1 MRSSSLVFAV
11 FAFATAAVAAP
22 FPDEGDAFLMSVR
35 QPAGPGREAFGR
47 WEGTPR
53 PAPRTGW
60 TLHVTCGV
68 VDMRTGRETVTY
80 RGRGDATV
88 TSRGRS
94 LAAIRPVPDVAAAQT
109 SGVEWSGNPGKG
121 TADVVARGPA
131 PCPSGTADVSSGD

>member
-1 MRSSSLVFAV
+1 MLCRILVIPLV
-11 FAFATAAVAAP
+11 AFTTATLAAP
-22 FPDEGDAFLMSVR
+22 FPGEGDGFLMSVR

-60 TLHVTCGV
+60 SLTVTCGV
-68 VDMRTGRETVTY
+68 VDTRTGRETVLY

-94 LAAIRPVPDVAAAQT
+94 LGAYRPVPDVASVRT
-109 SGVEWSGNPGKG
+109 SGVEWSPNPGQG
-121 TADVVARGPA
+121 TADVVAHGPA
-131 PCPSGTADVSSGD
+131 PCPSGTADLSSGD

>member
-1 MRSSSLVFAV
+1 MLGRVLVFAV
-11 FAFATAAVAAP
+11 FAMVAPAAAAP

-53 PAPRTGW
+53 PRGGGW
-60 TLHVTCGV
+60 TLTVTCGL
-68 VDMRTGRETVTY
+68 VDTRTGRETIMY

-94 LAAIRPVPDVAAAQT
+94 LAAIRPVPDVSSAQT
-109 SGVEWSGNPGKG
+109 SGVEWSGNPGAG
-121 TADVVARGPA
+121 TADVATRGPA